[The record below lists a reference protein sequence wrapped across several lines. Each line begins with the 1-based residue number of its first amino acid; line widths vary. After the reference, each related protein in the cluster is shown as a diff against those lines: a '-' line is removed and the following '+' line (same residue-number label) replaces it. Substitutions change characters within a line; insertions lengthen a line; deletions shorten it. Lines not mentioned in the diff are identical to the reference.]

1 MKKIWLI
8 LLFSVILA
16 STVFLSA
23 CSIPVNNEET
33 STSEVVV
40 SSQTTSAK
48 EEEAPPC
55 RIYISRSAYTMAVFS
70 EFENGEYTK
79 ADFYKVALG
88 EIEDG
93 IYKIEGKERW
103 HSFETG
109 KYAQYFSAIGNEFY
123 ISSALY
129 DTDDVNTL
137 YRESY
142 VGIGKK
148 LKNCSIFT
156 TVEAAKWIYDN
167 CPNGTEVEIADPY
180 PFGRAPGETP
190 SLNTDYYFT
199 DPTDPMRP
207 ELNSGS
213 EFPYKVYIEKGSFTI
228 SLFALG
234 EDGNYSK
241 QIAAYRTATGRTIG
255 RTPVGIF
262 QLLKKERWHT
272 FQYPFLGGYAQ
283 YACSFTETIM
293 IHSPVYGLMDISYV
307 IPDSY
312 NAIGEMETAGCLR
325 TTTDAAYWI
334 FTYCPIG
341 TEIEIVNGSPL
352 GTTSPEPPVLDSGS
366 LGMDPTDP
374 FRPESLWDDIT
385 SSAADPSDSPYAA
398 ADFPFVGKVSL
409 QDGAKDIYLRAGPDM
424 ASLAK
429 GRLADGTEITVVGS
443 VDSWLKINFLNGTA
457 YIPDSAITVSED
469 YTQPF
474 SEKLYASVLPEINE
488 PSFLPEADKDLL
500 NDLVD
505 VRAVDDSIQ
514 IELPFA
520 SDNNF
525 AGIRLYPLEVCL
537 LQKDTAEKLL
547 AAQTLFKQDGNFIK
561 IYDAYRPYSV
571 QLRLFEL
578 VTDPAYIADPKNAS
592 FHNRGCA
599 VDMTLV
605 DSSGNE
611 LEMPTPVDTFGPESN
626 IKYPGMTDEART
638 NMEYMQKIMLQCGFL
653 TYELEW
659 WHFKDTNS
667 LQYMVTDYDFTEI
680 VFSNSASE

>member
-1 MKKIWLI
+1 
-8 LLFSVILA
+8 
-16 STVFLSA
+16 
-23 CSIPVNNEET
+23 
-33 STSEVVV
+33 
-40 SSQTTSAK
+40 SSDL
-48 EEEAPPC
+48 
-55 RIYISRSAYTMAVFS
+55 
-70 EFENGEYTK
+70 ENG
-79 ADFYKVALG
+79 
-88 EIEDG
+88 
-93 IYKIEGKERW
+93 R
-103 HSFETG
+103 
-109 KYAQYFSAIGNEFY
+109 YAQYFSAIGNEFY

-129 DTDDVNTL
+129 DSDDVNTL

-148 LKNCSIFT
+148 LKDCSIFS

-167 CPNGTEVEIADPY
+167 CPSGTEVEIADPY
-180 PFGRAPGETP
+180 PFGRAPGEIP

-207 ELNSGS
+207 ETNTGP

-228 SLFALG
+228 SLFGLG
-234 EDGNYSK
+234 ENGEYSRPV
-241 QIAAYRTATGRTIG
+241 ASYRTATGRTVG

-262 QLLKKERWHT
+262 QILKKERWHT
-272 FQYPFLGGYAQ
+272 FEYPFLGGYAQ
-283 YACSFTETIM
+283 YGCFFTETIM
-293 IHSPVYGLMDISYV
+293 IHSPVYGLKDIKYV

-385 SSAADPSDSPYAA
+385 SSAAYPSDSPYAA
-398 ADFPFVGKVSL
+398 ADFPFVGRVSL
-409 QDGAKDIYLRAGPDM
+409 QDGSKDIYLRAGPDA

-429 GRLADGTEITVVGS
+429 GRLADGTEITAVGF
-443 VDSWLKINFLNGTA
+443 VEGWLKINFLNGTA
-457 YIPDSAITVSED
+457 YIPDSAIIFSD
-469 YTQPF
+469 SNTQPF
-474 SEKLYASVLPEINE
+474 SEKLYADILPKIKE
-488 PSFLPEADKDLL
+488 PAFLPEADKDLL
-500 NDLVD
+500 NDLID
-505 VRAVDDSIQ
+505 LRAFDDSIK
-514 IELPFA
+514 INLVFA
-520 SDNNF
+520 SKDNF
-525 AGIRLYPLEVCL
+525 TGTKLYPFEVCL
-537 LQKDTAEKLL
+537 LQRDTAEKLL
-547 AAQTLFKQDGNFIK
+547 LAQSLFEKDGYSIK

-571 QLRLFEL
+571 QLRLFEF
-578 VTDPAYIADPKNAS
+578 VTDPAYIADPKSAS

-599 VDMTLV
+599 VDMTLT

-611 LEMPTPVDTFGPESN
+611 LEMPTPMHTLGPEAN
-626 IKYPGMTDEART
+626 IYYSGMTDEART

-653 TYELEW
+653 NYELEW
-659 WHFKDTNS
+659 WHFKDANS
-667 LQYMVTDYDFTEI
+667 SQYMVTDYDFTEI